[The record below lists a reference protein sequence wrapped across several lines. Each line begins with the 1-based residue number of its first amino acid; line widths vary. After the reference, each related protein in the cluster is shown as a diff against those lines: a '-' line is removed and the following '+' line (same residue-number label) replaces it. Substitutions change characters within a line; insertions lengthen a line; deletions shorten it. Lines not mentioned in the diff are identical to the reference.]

1 MKGKTWFKEL
11 VDKVEP
17 VATHFYWAV
26 KHCQSNSLNLRT
38 MLDNIVDHYQNNH
51 KRCHSSSRCQR
62 DPNYESSKVVIENP
76 MAIKLLRGAI
86 VNSIIYKHADEFNL
100 GIDTYF
106 VESFNNTLNVYQD
119 KTIAFGIEQY
129 KVRSFLGTLHW
140 NETVSSEYTS
150 ISLKAD
156 PKAHR
161 RLIGKKEL

>member
-62 DPNYESSKVVIENP
+62 DPNYEPSKVVIENP
-76 MAIKLLRGAI
+76 VAIKLLRGAI
-86 VNSIIYKHADEFNL
+86 VNSIIYKHADEFNYTKE
-100 GIDTYF
+100 IHKRKIHCTCIRTHQKHIKIYF
-106 VESFNNTLNVYQD
+106 DQ
-119 KTIAFGIEQY
+119 
-129 KVRSFLGTLHW
+129 
-140 NETVSSEYTS
+140 
-150 ISLKAD
+150 
-156 PKAHR
+156 
-161 RLIGKKEL
+161 